1 MKRRWRVLPRGPRLR
16 RLAGQLALWF
26 CGGALTQ
33 FPWWNYKEA
42 LLGLTDLQLPS
53 VSL

>member
-1 MKRRWRVLPRGPRLR
+1 MEGAATGAAAETSGWSTGLVVLR
-16 RLAGQLALWF
+16 
-26 CGGALTQ
+26 GALTQ